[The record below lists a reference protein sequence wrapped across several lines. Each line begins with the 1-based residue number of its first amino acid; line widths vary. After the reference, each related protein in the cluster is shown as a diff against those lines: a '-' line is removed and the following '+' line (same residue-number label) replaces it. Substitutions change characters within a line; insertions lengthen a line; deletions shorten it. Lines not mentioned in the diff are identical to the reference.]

1 MFITFEGIDSSG
13 KTTQISLLKEYFIQ
27 RNKEVFV
34 VRDPG
39 GTKVSE
45 EIRKILLS
53 KNNFEMVKECELFLF
68 CASRAQLVNEVIIP
82 KLRSNIIVISDRF
95 FDSTT
100 AYQGYGRDLNI
111 EDIKVLHKI
120 AINGTPPDLT
130 FYIDIDYE
138 ESHRRQVR
146 NNIIPDRMESGS
158 KEFFEKIRNG
168 YLEIAK
174 SEQKRF
180 KVLDGLKPK
189 NELHNEIVFYIE
201 KFEKEKNEKI

>member
-13 KTTQISLLKEYFIQ
+13 KTTQIFLLEEYFKKQ
-27 RNKEVFV
+27 NKKVLV

-53 KNNFEMVKECELFLF
+53 KNNLEMVKECELFLF
-68 CASRAQLVNEVIIP
+68 CASRSQLVNEIIIP
-82 KLRSNIIVISDRF
+82 NLKSNIIVISDRF
-95 FDSTT
+95 YDSTT
-100 AYQGYGRDLNI
+100 AYQGAGRNLSI
-111 EDIKVLHKI
+111 EDINVLHKI

-130 FYIDIDYE
+130 FYLDIDYE
-138 ESHRRQVR
+138 ESRRRQIR

-158 KEFFEKIRNG
+158 KDFFEKIRNG

-174 SEQKRF
+174 AESKRF
-180 KVLDGLKPK
+180 KIINGLKLK
-189 NELHNEIVFYIE
+189 NDLHSEIVYYIE
-201 KFEKEKNEKI
+201 EFIKEKNEKE